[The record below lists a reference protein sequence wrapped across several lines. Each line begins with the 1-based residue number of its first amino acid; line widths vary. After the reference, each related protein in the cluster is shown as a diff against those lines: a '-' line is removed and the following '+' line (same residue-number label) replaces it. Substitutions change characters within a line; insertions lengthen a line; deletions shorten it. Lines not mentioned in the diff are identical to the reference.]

1 MKQLENTDARHFS
14 RIQFSIPISLSS
26 ANMQQTWECKLI
38 DISLHGVLISRPE
51 DWTGAVGETFQ
62 IDLCLAKGSTI
73 TMEVSTA
80 HIEQTSLG
88 FTCIH
93 IDIESITHLKRLIEL
108 NLGNKDIL
116 ERELS
121 ELMHVND

>member
-1 MKQLENTDARHFS
+1 MTQSEKTDARHFS

-26 ANMQQTWECKLI
+26 INLQQTWQCKLI
-38 DISLHGVLISRPE
+38 DISLHGVLISRPN
-51 DWTGAVGETFQ
+51 DWTGDVGESYQ
-62 IDLCLAKGSTI
+62 IDICLGKDSTI
-73 TMEVSTA
+73 TMKINTA

-93 IDIESITHLKRLIEL
+93 IDIESITHLRRLVEL
-108 NLGNKDIL
+108 NLGNKEIL
-116 ERELS
+116 DRELN